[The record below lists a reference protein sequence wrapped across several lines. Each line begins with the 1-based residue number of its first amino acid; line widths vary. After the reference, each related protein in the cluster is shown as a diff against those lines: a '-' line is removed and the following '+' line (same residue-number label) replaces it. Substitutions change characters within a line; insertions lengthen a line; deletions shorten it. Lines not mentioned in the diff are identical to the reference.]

1 MNHSRLGIRT
11 RAKALAVA
19 LAALLATQARAYPI
33 DCAIFLCLAGGWPAS
48 SDCVAAKA
56 EFIRRITP
64 YPVEPPLQLWRCP
77 MNASESYSGLS
88 PMERLEAIK
97 GNSANPVPELPAKI
111 SSEPMIVDAFFS
123 SQPASSFRDP
133 IKADLQPTPVSVDLS
148 SPDFDV
154 VRSIRVWDVRHYSY
168 RRRSR
173 EGDCE
178 RSLDL
183 VVGSYD
189 DNVSFQWSER
199 SPAPIPSWLPLG
211 NRCEPPSYFRGV
223 GVEWTDIFGVSDY
236 ELIRY

>member
-1 MNHSRLGIRT
+1 
-11 RAKALAVA
+11 
-19 LAALLATQARAYPI
+19 
-33 DCAIFLCLAGGWPAS
+33 
-48 SDCVAAKA
+48 
-56 EFIRRITP
+56 
-64 YPVEPPLQLWRCP
+64 
-77 MNASESYSGLS
+77 MNASLNSSGQG

-97 GNSANPVPELPAKI
+97 RNSASPVPELPSDSAFEPRVVDVSI
-111 SSEPMIVDAFFS
+111 SSEAARAVYGQS
-123 SQPASSFRDP
+123 NTTSQVTP
-133 IKADLQPTPVSVDLS
+133 ISVDLS

-189 DNVSFQWSER
+189 DNVSFQWSDHA
-199 SPAPIPSWLPLG
+199 PAPIPAWLPLG
-211 NRCEPPSYFRGV
+211 NRCVPPSYFRGV
-223 GVEWTDIFGVSDY
+223 GAEWTDIFGFSDY

>member
-1 MNHSRLGIRT
+1 MKHSKSGNRT
-11 RAKALAVA
+11 RAKALAIA
-19 LAALLATQARAYPI
+19 LAALPATQASAYPI
-33 DCAIFLCLAGGWPAS
+33 DCAIFLCLAGGWPGS
-48 SDCVAAKA
+48 PDCVAAKA

-77 MNASESYSGLS
+77 MNASLNSSGQG
-88 PMERLEAIK
+88 PMERLETIK
-97 GNSANPVPELPAKI
+97 RNSASPVPELPSDSAFEPRVVDVSI
-111 SSEPMIVDAFFS
+111 SSEAARAVYGQS
-123 SQPASSFRDP
+123 NTTSQVTP
-133 IKADLQPTPVSVDLS
+133 ISVDLS

-189 DNVSFQWSER
+189 DNVSFQWSDHA
-199 SPAPIPSWLPLG
+199 PAPIPAWLPLG
-211 NRCEPPSYFRGV
+211 NRCVPPSYFRGV
-223 GVEWTDIFGVSDY
+223 GVEWTDIFGFSDY

>member
-1 MNHSRLGIRT
+1 M
-11 RAKALAVA
+11 
-19 LAALLATQARAYPI
+19 
-33 DCAIFLCLAGGWPAS
+33 DAS
-48 SDCVAAKA
+48 
-56 EFIRRITP
+56 I
-64 YPVEPPLQLWRCP
+64 
-77 MNASESYSGLS
+77 
-88 PMERLEAIK
+88 
-97 GNSANPVPELPAKI
+97 
-111 SSEPMIVDAFFS
+111 S
-123 SQPASSFRDP
+123 SQPASSLHEPFT
-133 IKADLQPTPVSVDLS
+133 ADLQPTPISVDLT

-189 DNVSFQWSER
+189 DHANFQWSER
-199 SPAPIPSWLPLG
+199 APAPIPSWLSLG

-223 GVEWTDIFGVSDY
+223 GVEWTDTFGFSDY

>member
-1 MNHSRLGIRT
+1 
-11 RAKALAVA
+11 
-19 LAALLATQARAYPI
+19 
-33 DCAIFLCLAGGWPAS
+33 
-48 SDCVAAKA
+48 
-56 EFIRRITP
+56 
-64 YPVEPPLQLWRCP
+64 
-77 MNASESYSGLS
+77 
-88 PMERLEAIK
+88 MERLEAIK
-97 GNSANPVPELPAKI
+97 RASTNPDPELPANI
-111 SSEPMIVDAFFS
+111 SSEPMIVDASIS
-123 SQPASSFRDP
+123 SQPASSLHEPFT
-133 IKADLQPTPVSVDLS
+133 ADLQPTPISVDLT

-189 DNVSFQWSER
+189 DHANFQWSER
-199 SPAPIPSWLPLG
+199 APAPIPSWLSLG

-223 GVEWTDIFGVSDY
+223 GVEWTDTFGFSDY